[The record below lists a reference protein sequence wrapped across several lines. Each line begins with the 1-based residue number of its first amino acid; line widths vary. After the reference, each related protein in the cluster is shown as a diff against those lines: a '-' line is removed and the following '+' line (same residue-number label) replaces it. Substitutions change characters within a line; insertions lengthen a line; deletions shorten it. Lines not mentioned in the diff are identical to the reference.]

1 MSPVALER
9 TYSRIAELPLHI
21 EEYELSGLELWVS
34 DHFTRLS
41 TVVHLYGAG
50 HEGQGEDTTY
60 APPDQTSFR
69 ADARRLPLAGD
80 WTLDAFGRQLGT
92 LDLFPRGASHA
103 DFRRFRRWA
112 FESAALDLALRQAGL
127 SLAVALGRVPRP
139 VSYVVSPGP
148 ETSAASVAALHER
161 YPEMRLKLM
170 AAPAWDAETMLGLAA
185 TGVIDVVDLKGQY
198 DEDVPVALRADAALY
213 ERVLRAFPDA
223 WVEDPGVTPETEP
236 VLRPHWP
243 RVTWDAPIR
252 SVGDIARCA
261 VRPRML
267 NIKPSRFGSLPA
279 VLDAY
284 DLCAEVGIGTYG
296 GGQFEL
302 GPGRGQIQLLASL
315 FHPDA
320 PNDVAPTGF
329 NESPM
334 PAGLRASPLP
344 VSTDEPGFR
353 AP

>member
-1 MSPVALER
+1 MSNVALES
-9 TYSRIAELPLHI
+9 TYARIAALPLRIDH
-21 EEYELSGLELWVS
+21 YELSGLELWVS
-34 DHFTRLS
+34 EDFTRLS
-41 TVVHLYGAG
+41 TVVHLHGAG

-60 APPDQTSFR
+60 APPDQLAFR
-69 ADARRLPLAGD
+69 ADAERLGLAGD
-80 WTLDAFGRQLGT
+80 WTLDTFGRHVET
-92 LDLFPRGASHA
+92 LDLFGDGASHA
-103 DFRRFRRWA
+103 DFRNFRRWA

-127 SLAVALGRVPRP
+127 SLAVALGRAPRP

-161 YPEMRLKLM
+161 YPETRLKLM
-170 AAPAWDAETMLGLAA
+170 AAPAWDEATMLGLAA

-198 DEDVPVALRADAALY
+198 DDDVPVALRPDAELY
-213 ERVLRAFPDA
+213 ERVLRTFPDA

-236 VLRPHWP
+236 VLRPHWS

-252 SVGDIARCA
+252 SVADIARCV

-267 NIKPSRFGSLPA
+267 NMKPSRFGSLRA

-284 DLCAEVGIGTYG
+284 DLCAEAGIGTYG

-302 GPGRGQIQLLASL
+302 GPGRGQLQVLASL

-320 PNDVAPTGF
+320 PNDVAPTGL
-329 NESPM
+329 NESPI
-334 PAGLRASPLP
+334 PAGLRPSPLSVP
-344 VSTDEPGFR
+344 AGDPGFR